1 MVHVKGEICRKNMV
15 ERGENCMNISKADV
29 LIVIMGTNP
38 FPNIISSLTRVKEN
52 GLICCI
58 CTKETTRGEKPF
70 ERFKSLLARN
80 NKFINIDILELPDY
94 LDRKDIEDKTSNK
107 LNEIFR
113 KISGD
118 LLLEINYTGGKKII
132 SSVVYEVIKN
142 FDYKDTGRKIDVN
155 LTYIDSERELM
166 YIESGGSYKPK
177 YSSDKIKLTE
187 LKESF
192 KIGIVDII
200 QTYNST
206 FNENKFKE
214 KPDKEELSNALGR
227 LFENVSFEDF
237 NKMMDFKTKLYETAD
252 AAQKGEKR
260 KTFLNDIDILLKSFN
275 IPLSIE
281 DIKSAGFQKD
291 KEIVEYFRKTD
302 WFEEFVLYKLLPLK
316 EEHIIEEIVANA
328 DKKGS
333 EDENNYE
340 VDIVIYKKYKLYA
353 ISITTI
359 SDRKEAEG
367 KLYEIHQRANDL
379 GGEETKIGYINLC
392 WDVEVLKEKCRNIWD
407 DDISENVFIAGAQ
420 DLKHLKDK
428 VKKWIC
434 GGGIDE

>member
-1 MVHVKGEICRKNMV
+1 MKSEVSRKNMV
-15 ERGENCMNISKADV
+15 KKGENCMNISKADV

-38 FPNIISSLTRVKEN
+38 FPNIISALTRVKEN

-70 ERFKSLLARN
+70 ERFKSLLERN
-80 NKFINIDILELPDY
+80 NKFINIDILELLDY

-155 LTYIDSERELM
+155 LTYIDSERELI
-166 YIESGGSYKPK
+166 YIESRGSYKPK
-177 YSSDKIKLTE
+177 YSRDKIKLTE

-192 KIGIVDII
+192 KIGIVDFIE
-200 QTYNST
+200 TYN
-206 FNENKFKE
+206 NPIKKKRLKK
-214 KPDKEELSNALGR
+214 KPDKEELSYALGR
-227 LFENVSFEDF
+227 LFENISFEDF
-237 NKMMDFKTKLYETAD
+237 NKRMDFKTKLYETAY

-281 DIKSAGFQKD
+281 DIKSAGFEKE

-302 WFEEFVLYKLLPLK
+302 WFEEFILYKLLPLK
-316 EEHIIEEIVANA
+316 EEHIIEEIVANV
-328 DKKGS
+328 DKEDL

-340 VDIVIYKKYKLYA
+340 VDIVIYRKYKLYA
-353 ISITTI
+353 ISIT
-359 SDRKEAEG
+359 SDPKEAER

-379 GGEETKIGYINLC
+379 GGEETRIGIISLC
-392 WDVEVLKEKCRNIWD
+392 WDVEELNKKCRNIWD
-407 DDISENVFIAGAQ
+407 DDISENVFIAGAH
-420 DLKHLKDK
+420 DLKYLKDK
-428 VKKWIC
+428 VKAWIC
-434 GGGIDE
+434 GGGINE